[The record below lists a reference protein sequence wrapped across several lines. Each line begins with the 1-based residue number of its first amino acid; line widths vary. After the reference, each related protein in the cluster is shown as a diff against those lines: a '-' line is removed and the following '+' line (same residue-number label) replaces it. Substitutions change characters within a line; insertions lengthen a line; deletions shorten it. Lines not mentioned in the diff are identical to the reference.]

1 MVEVTAENV
10 DCNGR
15 VDQVVVTSEVSTRF
29 PLVNTSL
36 TMYKQ
41 SSYLIAALDHPL
53 KCNGIVFKFLF
64 NSADP
69 H

>member
-1 MVEVTAENV
+1 MTPHVLAHNTAKEHEDHEPGLKWWNVAAENV

-15 VDQVVVTSEVSTRF
+15 VDKVVVTSEVSTRF

-41 SSYLIAALDHPL
+41 SI
-53 KCNGIVFKFLF
+53 
-64 NSADP
+64 
-69 H
+69 